1 MLRLAA
7 RMWLLAL
14 LAAVAI
20 VLGLGPGRLPPL
32 AWALLL
38 AGLMALLAPA
48 GVILGLRWRNPPTTA
63 FMRWARGV
71 LRQAGEPDALEQVWV
86 SEADLPPHLRLAAIA
101 GEDMYFARHS
111 GFDWDSLRA
120 ALAHNRAGGPVR
132 GASTIT
138 QQVAKNLFLSPAQTV
153 WRKAAEAYLTLVIEA
168 LWPKRRILEVY
179 LNIAQFGPRAF
190 GAEAGARASFGKSAR
205 DLTPQEA
212 ALLAATL
219 PNPYDYRADQPSH
232 LVRYR
237 QVMILATMKKMGSG
251 YLARLDARP
260 AGARP

>member
-1 MLRLAA
+1 MLRLLA

-14 LAAVAI
+14 LAGGAV
-20 VLGLGPGRLPPL
+20 VLWWGPSRLPMPV
-32 AWALLL
+32 WVVLL
-38 AGLMALLAPA
+38 AGLVVLLAPA
-48 GVILGLRWRNPPTTA
+48 GIILVLRWLNPPTTA

-71 LRQAGEPDALEQVWV
+71 LRRAGKPGDLEQVWV
-86 SEADLPPHLRLAAIA
+86 SDSDLPPHLRLAAIA

-120 ALAHNRAGGPVR
+120 AMAHNRAGGAVR

-138 QQVAKNLFLSPAQTV
+138 QQVAKNLFLSPTQSV
-153 WRKAAEAYLTLVIEA
+153 WRKAAEAYLALLIEA

-179 LNIAQFGPRAF
+179 LNIAQFGPRVF
-190 GAEAGARASFGKSAR
+190 GAEAGARASFGKAAR

-212 ALLAATL
+212 ALLAAIL